1 MARVSHFWGMFDME
15 FNAEWFNDHLASMGQ
30 DFLWRKASM
39 CPCVNPHSGAAKP
52 GCLLCSGKGRSWANP
67 VQVKAGM
74 ASERVLRQWAQ
85 FGRFE
90 AGDAVL
96 SVPENSLLYDAGQ
109 FDRITVLNATD
120 PFSLVLAHGQN
131 DRINFPVQ
139 SISRVYLIGLN
150 NTVVE
155 GGIPVITSDGQLSW
169 TIDAPP
175 VGVQYSISGTRYS
188 EYFVWDEL
196 PGDRKH
202 HYGARL
208 PRKLVA
214 RRFDLFGR

>member
-1 MARVSHFWGMFDME
+1 ME
-15 FNAEWFNDHLASMGQ
+15 FSVEWFNDHLATMGQ

-52 GCLLCSGKGRSWANP
+52 NCPICSGKGRSWANP
-67 VQVKAGM
+67 VSVKAGM

-85 FGRFE
+85 FGRYE
-90 AGDAVL
+90 AGDAIL
-96 SVPENSLLYDAGQ
+96 SVPESSLLYDAGQ
-109 FDRITVLNATD
+109 FDRITMLNATD
-120 PFSLVLAHGQN
+120 PFSLVLVRGQN
-131 DRINFPVQ
+131 DKINFPVN
-139 SISRVYLIGLN
+139 SIGRVYWIIN
-150 NTVVE
+150 NSAVVE
-155 GGIPVITSDGQLSW
+155 GGIPTVDNNGQLSW
-169 TIDAPP
+169 AAGAPP
-175 VGVQYSISGTRYS
+175 VGTQYSISGTRYS
-188 EYFVWDEL
+188 EYFVWDEM